1 MEDKLLVKQAQQ
13 GNREAFS
20 TLMELYQGK
29 IYNLALRMIGS
40 PEDAADLCQEIF
52 LNAWRGLPS
61 FRGDSSFFTWL
72 CRLANNACL
81 DHLRREK
88 KRRYLESGA
97 SLDDEENG
105 LSAVLPDRAPTPQQR
120 LEERER
126 QDAVRMA
133 LEQLTGEHRQ
143 VLVLREVMGLSYA
156 EIAAATGLEEGTVKS
171 RIARARL
178 SLRNI
183 LKENGNFFDQTPSK
197 KVTGKKEGDGNGA

>member
-1 MEDKLLVKQAQQ
+1 MEDKLLVKLAQQ
-13 GNREAFS
+13 GDRDAFS
-20 TLMELYQGK
+20 TLMELYQSK
-29 IYNLALRMIGS
+29 IYNLTLRMTGS
-40 PEDAADLCQEIF
+40 PEDAADLCQETF

-61 FRGDSSFFTWL
+61 FRGDSSFSTWL

-88 KRRYLESGA
+88 KRRYIESGA

-105 LSAVLPDRAPTPQQR
+105 LSAVLPDCAPTPHQR

-126 QDAVRMA
+126 RDAVRHA
-133 LEQLTGEHRQ
+133 LEKLSPEHRQ
-143 VLVLREVMGLSYA
+143 VLILRETAGLSYA

-183 LKENGNFFDQTPSK
+183 LTESGNFFDSAPSK
-197 KVTGKKEGDGNGA
+197 KVTKEKEGDGNGS